1 MRKFAKSRAKFRLQ
15 DKDDRPL
22 IISPDA
28 SVRVSEV
35 SPHAFAIVMSRVVL
49 PETGE
54 GDCSWRWVNGY
65 HSYLDTTFR
74 GGFSIMNL
82 PASKLTSTSRS
93 PVIGSIR
100 QTTGSGLEKAT
111 PNKLIFS

>member
-1 MRKFAKSRAKFRLQ
+1 MRL
-15 DKDDRPL
+15 PL
-22 IISPDA
+22 VLYVMRSLEIVYQEPSIYA
-28 SVRVSEV
+28 SVFCSTV
-35 SPHAFAIVMSRVVL
+35 SPRRFVRVVSRVVL

-54 GDCSWRWVNGY
+54 GDCSWRWVTGY
-65 HSYLDTTFR
+65 HSYLDITFR